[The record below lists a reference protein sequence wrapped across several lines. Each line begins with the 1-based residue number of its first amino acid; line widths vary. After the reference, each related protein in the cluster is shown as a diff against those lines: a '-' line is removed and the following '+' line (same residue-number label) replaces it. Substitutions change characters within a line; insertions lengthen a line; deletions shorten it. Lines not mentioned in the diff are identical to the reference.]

1 MVYGELVFFENRG
14 RVLVLN
20 SIFQGSIRVRYG
32 FGRQGLGLAG
42 VHRFGICGVSGVWGL
57 VVGGFEVS
65 AWDLGSFGRS
75 LAGRTK
81 GSFSRSASCLVFTKR
96 VVYSF
101 VSSWLSVR
109 CAGLFKRFASVDR
122 TFSRN

>member
-1 MVYGELVFFENRG
+1 MEFGTSGLR
-14 RVLVLN
+14 
-20 SIFQGSIRVRYG
+20 FQSLRHGG
-32 FGRQGLGLAG
+32 FR
-42 VHRFGICGVSGVWGL
+42 
-57 VVGGFEVS
+57 GFEVS